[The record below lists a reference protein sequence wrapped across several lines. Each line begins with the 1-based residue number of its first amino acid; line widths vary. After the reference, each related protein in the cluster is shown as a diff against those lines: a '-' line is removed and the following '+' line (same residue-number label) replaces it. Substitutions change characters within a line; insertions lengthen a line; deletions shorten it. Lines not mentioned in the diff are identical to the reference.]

1 MSSVSS
7 MSSMSSKSRMIV
19 GVGID
24 AVSIERVR
32 RAAGE
37 TPGGLRFRARVF
49 TDGER
54 RVCETRKD
62 PAECFAAR
70 FAAKEAV
77 MKALGAEGIAFSF
90 REIEVVR
97 AASGA
102 PAIVLHGRVAARAR
116 DLGVDAI
123 HVSLTHAEPLALA
136 SVIAETAGD
145 A

>member
-1 MSSVSS
+1 MRRISS
-7 MSSMSSKSRMIV
+7 MIV

-32 RAAGE
+32 RAAGA
-37 TPGGLRFRARVF
+37 TPNGLRFRARVF
-49 TDGER
+49 TDSER
-54 RVCETRKD
+54 RVCEARKD

-90 REIEVVR
+90 RDIEVVR

-102 PAIVLHGRVAARAR
+102 PAIVLHGRVAERAR
-116 DLGVDAI
+116 DLGVAVI

-136 SVIAETAGD
+136 SVIVETSSD